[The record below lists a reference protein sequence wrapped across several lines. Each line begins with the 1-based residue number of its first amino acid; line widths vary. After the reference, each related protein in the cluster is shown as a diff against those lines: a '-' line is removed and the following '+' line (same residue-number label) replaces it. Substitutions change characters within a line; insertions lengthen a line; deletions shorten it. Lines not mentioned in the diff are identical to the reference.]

1 MSAIIDIVID
11 NPTLALAFHTAYLDK
26 LIQDGYVYVK
36 DLFEI
41 TSKKEITK
49 RLNYENSEFS
59 SLIEL
64 YKKQKNYLTNE
75 RLASL
80 VKYNSER
87 KVNNNLSDTE
97 CKAII
102 NLVLGLYSK
111 NDDRYDFLL
120 NLSNKITNDKF
131 GFCNPDKAKS
141 KKEFIGKKDISI
153 TSVDN
158 LISFLRFIKDLNIS
172 NNNRTFYRGHSRL
185 NYLLLPSIMR
195 TKELL
200 LNEYKIYN
208 ELLVRC
214 PNDFVGCKSHIDILT
229 DMQHYGLPTRM
240 LDITTNPL
248 AALYFACC
256 SNEKA
261 NGEVVIFTVN
271 REKLRYANSDTV
283 TILSCLPPLKDEMKK
298 DIFTYVRDK
307 KDNTPIENTI
317 IAKYEIAKDRLLHEI
332 RTEKPSFED
341 RIIESDLINAFVVY
355 PNALNN
361 RIIRQNGAFVICGI
375 LDKDSFFDEHN
386 DTIDLMRYRN
396 KDSKKIVLVITK
408 KGDILKELNSLNINK
423 ASLFP
428 EIDQVAN
435 YITANYNI
443 L

>member
-1 MSAIIDIVID
+1 MSNRIDIVI
-11 NPTLALAFHTAYLDK
+11 NSPTLALAFHTAYLDK

-41 TSKKEITK
+41 TSKNEIIK

-64 YKKQKNYLTNE
+64 YRKQKNYLTNE
-75 RLASL
+75 QLASL
-80 VKYNSER
+80 VKYNSEG

-111 NDDRYDFLL
+111 NDDKYEFLL

-131 GFCNPDKAKS
+131 GFCNPDETKS
-141 KKEFIGKKDISI
+141 KREFIGKKDISI

-172 NNNRTFYRGHSRL
+172 NKYRTFYRGHSRL

-261 NGEVVIFTVN
+261 NGEVVIFTVGS
-271 REKLRYANSDTV
+271 EKLRYANSDTV
-283 TILSCLPPLKDEMKK
+283 TILSCLPLLKNQMKEN
-298 DIFTYVRDK
+298 IFTFVRGK
-307 KDNTPIENTI
+307 KDNTTIE
-317 IAKYEIAKDRLLHEI
+317 KYGTAKDRLLHEI
-332 RTEKPSFED
+332 KTEKPSFED

-361 RIIRQNGAFVICGI
+361 RIIRQNGAFIICGI
-375 LDKDSFFDEHN
+375 LYKDSSFDEHN
-386 DTIDLMRYRN
+386 DTIDLMRYCN

-408 KGDILKELNSLNINK
+408 KRDILKELNSLNINK